1 LLSGLGLEEPNEY
14 NVHMKAR
21 RIGIGLLL
29 ATASIVGYM
38 AVLLISKELPIEHNI
53 EKAAASAITG
63 NVDIRGA

>member
-1 LLSGLGLEEPNEY
+1 
-14 NVHMKAR
+14 MKAR

-38 AVLLISKELPIEHNI
+38 AVLPISKELPIEHNI
-53 EKAAASAITG
+53 EKAATSVITG